1 MTTTPSWKPD
11 VLGDDYQQ
19 HTIELGA
26 DPDGEGEVEATLV
39 RRTASAGPSSVVL
52 YVHGFAD
59 YFFQTGLADYFAN
72 RGAAFYA
79 LDLRK
84 CGRSRRPGQTAHYVS
99 DLAFYDA
106 DLDRSIDLITREHPG
121 VPVTVVAHSTGGLI
135 VPLWLDRRRGDG
147 HPAPVD
153 GLVLNSPWL
162 DQQGSTMLRGPITWA
177 LVPLAR
183 GIPKRVLPAPVGGVY
198 GNSIHVS
205 GTGEWDFDTVL
216 KPLLG
221 FPVTVGWLNAVR
233 RGHRRIHQG
242 VDVGVPTLVLHSDKT
257 HFAKSYTE
265 AVDRADAVLDVQQIA
280 RWAPHL
286 GAHTTVVVIPDARHD
301 VFLSQSTP
309 RTTAYAAVTSWLD
322 TAHHREEGA

>member
-1 MTTTPSWKPD
+1 MTPTWKPD

-19 HTIELGA
+19 HTIALGV
-26 DPDGEGEVEATLV
+26 DPDGEGEVEATLI
-39 RRTASAGPSSVVL
+39 RRTATADPNRVVL

-59 YFFQTGLADYFAN
+59 YFFQTELADFFTD

-84 CGRSRRPGQTAHYVS
+84 CGRARRPGQIAHYVS
-99 DLAFYDA
+99 DLALYDA
-106 DLDRSIDLITREHPG
+106 ELDQSIELVTKEHPG
-121 VPVTVVAHSTGGLI
+121 LPITVVAHSTGGLI
-135 VPLWLDRRRGDG
+135 VPLWLDRRRRNGR
-147 HPAPVD
+147 PAPVD
-153 GLVLNSPWL
+153 SVVLNSPWL
-162 DQQGSTMLRGPITWA
+162 DQQGSAMLRGPITWA

-183 GIPKRVLPAPVGGVY
+183 VIPKRVLPAPVGGVY

-233 RGHRRIHQG
+233 RGHRKVHQG
-242 VDVGVPTLVLHSDKT
+242 LDSGVPTLVLHSDKT

-265 AVDRADAVLDVQQIA
+265 ASDQADLVLDVKQIA

-286 GAHTTVVVIPDARHD
+286 GPQTTVVVIPNTRHD
-301 VFLSQSTP
+301 VFLSQAEA
-309 RTTAYAAVTSWLD
+309 RAAAYGAVTTWLD
-322 TAHHREEGA
+322 AAQHSEENA